1 MGAVNKIPGV
11 SGGTVAFITGIY
23 EELIDSITKINFS
36 SFKKLFKEGFISFYN
51 EINGKFL
58 FTVFGGLIASFFSVS
73 LLLDLIMEKYEL
85 YIYGLFFG
93 MIVGSFYVIYNKLEK
108 LTFRTSTALI
118 IGFIVGMIISF
129 ADKINLGSSELI
141 IFISGVIAISGM
153 ILPGLSGSYLLLL
166 MGNYT
171 LIMVDSV
178 NSLYFS
184 IVDLFKLDFNFI
196 YDDERVY
203 LLKVL
208 FLFTTGSIFG
218 LISGYFH
225 VTLKIPSFIATLATG
240 GIAAS
245 LSLVITNASSVQIL
259 QKEKHYITWITDTSF
274 YIPNEILVSLTI
286 LVLCSFL
293 INFTKFGRYVT
304 SIGAGEAVAWT
315 SGIDVKLN
323 KYLALILSASL
334 AAISGIVLSSRMS
347 AGSPTLA
354 NEFLLPAIA
363 AVIIGGTAL
372 TGGVGSIQRTL
383 IGVLIISVL
392 RIGMTFI
399 GINIFAQQLVF
410 GCMLIIAVALNID
423 RSKIPI
429 VK

>member
-73 LLLDLIMEKYEL
+73 LLLDLIIEKYEL

-184 IVDLFKLDFNFI
+184 IVDLFKFDFNFI

-218 LISGYFH
+218 LIYLSNILGSL
-225 VTLKIPSFIATLATG
+225 LKKHKS
-240 GIAAS
+240 
-245 LSLVITNASSVQIL
+245 IT
-259 QKEKHYITWITDTSF
+259 
-274 YIPNEILVSLTI
+274 
-286 LVLCSFL
+286 
-293 INFTKFGRYVT
+293 
-304 SIGAGEAVAWT
+304 
-315 SGIDVKLN
+315 
-323 KYLALILSASL
+323 LALIVGF
-334 AAISGIVLSSRMS
+334 I
-347 AGSPTLA
+347 AGSLRGVWPWKIKSQELGEIDKIAIYIPEVNNDSSLLA
-354 NEFLLPAIA
+354 VVYI
-363 AVIIGGTAL
+363 IIGIL
-372 TGGVGSIQRTL
+372 FV
-383 IGVLIISVL
+383 VLL
-392 RIGMTFI
+392 ER
-399 GINIFAQQLVF
+399 FA
-410 GCMLIIAVALNID
+410 N
-423 RSKIPI
+423 KN
-429 VK
+429 

>member
-58 FTVFGGLIASFFSVS
+58 FTVFGGLIASFFTVS

-93 MIVGSFYVIYNKLEK
+93 MIVGSFYVIYNKLKK
-108 LTFRTSTALI
+108 LTFRTSIALI

-184 IVDLFKLDFNFI
+184 IVDLFKFDFNFI

-218 LISGYFH
+218 LIFLSNILGSLFKKH
-225 VTLKIPSFIATLATG
+225 KSITIALIVGFIAGSLRG
-240 GIAAS
+240 VWPWKIKSRELEEIDKIA
-245 LSLVITNASSVQIL
+245 V
-259 QKEKHYITWITDTSF
+259 
-274 YIPNEILVSLTI
+274 YIPEVNNDSSL
-286 LVLCSFL
+286 L
-293 INFTKFGRYVT
+293 
-304 SIGAGEAVAWT
+304 AVVY
-315 SGIDVKLN
+315 I
-323 KYLALILSASL
+323 
-334 AAISGIVLSSRMS
+334 
-347 AGSPTLA
+347 
-354 NEFLLPAIA
+354 
-363 AVIIGGTAL
+363 IIGIL
-372 TGGVGSIQRTL
+372 FV
-383 IGVLIISVL
+383 VLL
-392 RIGMTFI
+392 ER
-399 GINIFAQQLVF
+399 FA
-410 GCMLIIAVALNID
+410 I
-423 RSKIPI
+423 KIE
-429 VK
+429 K

>member
-73 LLLDLIMEKYEL
+73 LLLDLIIEKYEL

-108 LTFRTSTALI
+108 LTFRTSIALI

-184 IVDLFKLDFNFI
+184 IVDLFKFDFNFI

-218 LISGYFH
+218 LIFLSNILGSLFKKH
-225 VTLKIPSFIATLATG
+225 KSITIALIVGFIAGSLRG
-240 GIAAS
+240 VWPWKIKSQELEEIDKIA
-245 LSLVITNASSVQIL
+245 V
-259 QKEKHYITWITDTSF
+259 
-274 YIPNEILVSLTI
+274 YIPEVNNDSSL
-286 LVLCSFL
+286 L
-293 INFTKFGRYVT
+293 
-304 SIGAGEAVAWT
+304 AVVY
-315 SGIDVKLN
+315 I
-323 KYLALILSASL
+323 
-334 AAISGIVLSSRMS
+334 
-347 AGSPTLA
+347 
-354 NEFLLPAIA
+354 
-363 AVIIGGTAL
+363 IIGIL
-372 TGGVGSIQRTL
+372 FV
-383 IGVLIISVL
+383 VLL
-392 RIGMTFI
+392 ER
-399 GINIFAQQLVF
+399 FA
-410 GCMLIIAVALNID
+410 I
-423 RSKIPI
+423 KIE
-429 VK
+429 K

>member
-73 LLLDLIMEKYEL
+73 LLLDLIIEKYEL

-141 IFISGVIAISGM
+141 IFLSGVIAISGM

-184 IVDLFKLDFNFI
+184 IVDLFKFDFNFI
-196 YDDERVY
+196 YDDERIY

-218 LISGYFH
+218 LIYLSNILGSL
-225 VTLKIPSFIATLATG
+225 LKKHKSITIALIVGFIAGSLRG
-240 GIAAS
+240 VWPWKIKSQELEEIDKIA
-245 LSLVITNASSVQIL
+245 I
-259 QKEKHYITWITDTSF
+259 
-274 YIPNEILVSLTI
+274 YIPEVNNDSSL
-286 LVLCSFL
+286 L
-293 INFTKFGRYVT
+293 
-304 SIGAGEAVAWT
+304 AVVY
-315 SGIDVKLN
+315 I
-323 KYLALILSASL
+323 
-334 AAISGIVLSSRMS
+334 
-347 AGSPTLA
+347 
-354 NEFLLPAIA
+354 
-363 AVIIGGTAL
+363 IIGIL
-372 TGGVGSIQRTL
+372 FV
-383 IGVLIISVL
+383 VLL
-392 RIGMTFI
+392 ER
-399 GINIFAQQLVF
+399 FA
-410 GCMLIIAVALNID
+410 N
-423 RSKIPI
+423 KN
-429 VK
+429 

>member
-23 EELIDSITKINFS
+23 EELIDSITKINFN

-108 LTFRTSTALI
+108 LTFRTSIALI

-184 IVDLFKLDFNFI
+184 IVDLFKFDFNFI

-218 LISGYFH
+218 LIFLSNILGSLFKKH
-225 VTLKIPSFIATLATG
+225 KSITIALIVGFIAGSLRG
-240 GIAAS
+240 VWPWKIKSRELEEIDKIA
-245 LSLVITNASSVQIL
+245 V
-259 QKEKHYITWITDTSF
+259 
-274 YIPNEILVSLTI
+274 YIPEVNNDSSL
-286 LVLCSFL
+286 L
-293 INFTKFGRYVT
+293 
-304 SIGAGEAVAWT
+304 AVVY
-315 SGIDVKLN
+315 I
-323 KYLALILSASL
+323 
-334 AAISGIVLSSRMS
+334 
-347 AGSPTLA
+347 
-354 NEFLLPAIA
+354 
-363 AVIIGGTAL
+363 IIGIL
-372 TGGVGSIQRTL
+372 FV
-383 IGVLIISVL
+383 VLL
-392 RIGMTFI
+392 ER
-399 GINIFAQQLVF
+399 FA
-410 GCMLIIAVALNID
+410 I
-423 RSKIPI
+423 KIE
-429 VK
+429 K

>member
-73 LLLDLIMEKYEL
+73 LLLDLIIEKYEL

-108 LTFRTSTALI
+108 LTFRTSIALI

-218 LISGYFH
+218 LIFLSNILGSLFKKH
-225 VTLKIPSFIATLATG
+225 KSITIALIVGFIAGSLRG
-240 GIAAS
+240 VWPWKIKSQELEEIDKIA
-245 LSLVITNASSVQIL
+245 V
-259 QKEKHYITWITDTSF
+259 
-274 YIPNEILVSLTI
+274 YIPEVNNDSSL
-286 LVLCSFL
+286 L
-293 INFTKFGRYVT
+293 
-304 SIGAGEAVAWT
+304 AVVY
-315 SGIDVKLN
+315 I
-323 KYLALILSASL
+323 
-334 AAISGIVLSSRMS
+334 
-347 AGSPTLA
+347 
-354 NEFLLPAIA
+354 
-363 AVIIGGTAL
+363 IIGIL
-372 TGGVGSIQRTL
+372 FV
-383 IGVLIISVL
+383 VLL
-392 RIGMTFI
+392 ER
-399 GINIFAQQLVF
+399 FA
-410 GCMLIIAVALNID
+410 I
-423 RSKIPI
+423 KIE
-429 VK
+429 K

>member
-73 LLLDLIMEKYEL
+73 LLLDLIIEKYEL

-108 LTFRTSTALI
+108 LTFRTSIALI

-218 LISGYFH
+218 LIFLSNILGSL
-225 VTLKIPSFIATLATG
+225 LKKHKSITIALIVGFIAGSLRG
-240 GIAAS
+240 VWPWKIKSQELEEVDKIA
-245 LSLVITNASSVQIL
+245 I
-259 QKEKHYITWITDTSF
+259 
-274 YIPNEILVSLTI
+274 YIPEVNNDSSL
-286 LVLCSFL
+286 L
-293 INFTKFGRYVT
+293 
-304 SIGAGEAVAWT
+304 AVVY
-315 SGIDVKLN
+315 I
-323 KYLALILSASL
+323 
-334 AAISGIVLSSRMS
+334 
-347 AGSPTLA
+347 
-354 NEFLLPAIA
+354 
-363 AVIIGGTAL
+363 IIGIL
-372 TGGVGSIQRTL
+372 FV
-383 IGVLIISVL
+383 VLL
-392 RIGMTFI
+392 ER
-399 GINIFAQQLVF
+399 FA
-410 GCMLIIAVALNID
+410 N
-423 RSKIPI
+423 KN
-429 VK
+429 